1 MEQQSSPLS
10 GGKMEQVQR
19 MFNRIAP
26 TYDRLNAIISFG
38 MCYKWRR
45 KGIEMLALHAPVD
58 VLDVATGT
66 GDLAI
71 EMHKLIPSIRHIR
84 GVDISD
90 EMMRIGEQK
99 VQALN
104 LDQIIKFEHQ
114 DCTELSY
121 EDNSFDAVTIAFGI
135 RNFADIPQAAKEIY
149 RVLRPG
155 KAFMILELTE
165 PVNPILKAGYK
176 LYSRTIL
183 PFIGRLIS
191 KDKEAYSYL
200 PESISRV
207 PQREQMSQIFREAG
221 FSETYYHSI
230 WPGTCT
236 IYMGVK

>member
-1 MEQQSSPLS
+1 MS
-10 GGKMEQVQR
+10 GHTTSRTEGKMEQIQR

-45 KGIEMLALHAPVD
+45 QGIEMLALHVPVD

-71 EMHKLIPSIRHIR
+71 EMQRMVPSIRHIH
-84 GVDISD
+84 GVDIAD

-99 VQALN
+99 VKALN
-104 LDQIIKFEHQ
+104 LDQVIHFERQ
-114 DCTELSY
+114 DCTDLTY
-121 EDNSFDAVTIAFGI
+121 QDNSFDAVTIAFGI
-135 RNFADIPQAAKEIY
+135 RNFSDIPQAAREIY

-165 PVNPILKAGYK
+165 PVNPILKFGYK
-176 LYSRTIL
+176 IYSGMVL
-183 PFIGRLIS
+183 PLIGRIVS
-191 KDKEAYSYL
+191 QDKEAYSYL
-200 PESISRV
+200 PKSISRV
-207 PQREQMSQIFREAG
+207 PQREKMTQIFRDAG
-221 FSETYYHSI
+221 FSEAYYHSI
-230 WPGTCT
+230 FPGTCT